1 MVFLSQNLYNCN
13 IPLTNELK
21 LYAKDF
27 FPEKFLYRK
36 FDCFIVFLF
45 VYSFWNLQNS
55 VWLVQP
61 LFMLSLPR
69 DMTETGEQVESVIL
83 IFEFLENLI

>member
-1 MVFLSQNLYNCN
+1 MMVLSQNLYNCN

-36 FDCFIVFLF
+36 FDFVLLCSFSYILF
-45 VYSFWNLQNS
+45 GTYKTQSD
-55 VWLVQP
+55 
-61 LFMLSLPR
+61 LSSLYLR
-69 DMTETGEQVESVIL
+69 YRKKDDRNRGAGGKGNFNFRIS
-83 IFEFLENLI
+83 

>member
-1 MVFLSQNLYNCN
+1 MMFLSQNLYNCN

-36 FDCFIVFLF
+36 FDFVLLCSFSYILF
-45 VYSFWNLQNS
+45 GTYKSQSDLS
-55 VWLVQP
+55 V
-61 LFMLSLPR
+61 SLPR
-69 DMTETGEQVESVIL
+69 DMTETGEQVESVLEDL
-83 IFEFLENLI
+83 I